1 VPRPRSMHDCMCQEV
16 LQEDKHMLLPLG
28 EILYACTQDLGML
41 ALRGQHISA
50 AVLQQPTCIGEA
62 RLSVR
67 H

>member
-1 VPRPRSMHDCMCQEV
+1 MYQEV
-16 LQEDKHMLLPLG
+16 LQEDKHMLLRFG

-41 ALRGQHISA
+41 ALRAQNRSA